1 MGRGVDETISRRA
14 GRHRTRIPGGGHGSG
29 GHNPSPIDGELCDQS
44 ARLRAKYQWLRTPHA
59 IQVAC
64 AIRYKANLI
73 ITNDDR
79 WKRLTEVPVIV
90 LQDYAGAKP

>member
-1 MGRGVDETISRRA
+1 M
-14 GRHRTRIPGGGHGSG
+14 
-29 GHNPSPIDGELCDQS
+29 
-44 ARLRAKYQWLRTPHA
+44 
-59 IQVAC
+59 
-64 AIRYKANLI
+64 RYKANLI